1 MMRTSSL
8 PEHALGERRAHVDI
22 GNDVDAVG
30 DHVAHHG
37 ADLIVAFAAGTA
49 RRDRFGIDLGVNDL
63 DVDAFL
69 GEKAGFQRHRGV
81 LHMKGV
87 PAGVTDS

>member
-1 MMRTSSL
+1 MDV
-8 PEHALGERRAHVDI
+8 GD
-22 GNDVDAVG
+22 DVDAVG
-30 DHVAHHG
+30 DHVAYHG
-37 ADLIVAFAAGTA
+37 ADFVITLAAGAA
-49 RRDRFGIDLGVNDL
+49 RRDRFGIDLGVDDL

-69 GEKAGFQRHRGV
+69 SEKARFHRYRRM